1 MANFKIVMPKL
12 GESIIEATITKWL
25 KSPGDTI
32 EEDDPIVEIATD
44 KVDSEIPSPVEGTL
58 KELLFEEGDVV
69 EVGKVIAIIETEG
82 EESGEEED
90 TGSGEEEDAGSAKE
104 KSTDADEAQAP
115 EPETDSSQEAAKKDA
130 PTAEKKADTAEA
142 TRFYSP
148 LVKNIAKTE
157 NVSMS
162 ELESIEGSGK
172 DGRVTKKDILDYLKN
187 KPATP
192 DDKPSATPAARTP
205 PDTPKAPPV
214 VSEAGDEIVEMDRMR
229 KLIADHM
236 VMSKQVSPHV
246 TSFIEVDMTNV
257 VNWRNKVKDMVMKR
271 EAEKLT
277 FTPIIIEAVAQAIKE
292 YPRINAS
299 VDGTKMI
306 IRKKI
311 NIGMAAALPDG
322 NLIVPVIKN
331 ADQKN
336 LLGLAKDVNDLA
348 NRARNNNL
356 LPDEIQGGTFTTT
369 NFGSFASITGTPIIN
384 QPQVAIL
391 GIGAIRKKPV
401 VIETPQG
408 DMIGIRHMMILS
420 LAYDHRIV
428 DGALGGMYLKR
439 LAELLEN
446 FDISRNI

>member
-1 MANFKIVMPKL
+1 MANFQIIMPKL

-32 EEDDPIVEIATD
+32 EEDDAIVEIATD

-58 KELLFEEGDVV
+58 KEVLFQEGDVV
-69 EVGKVIAIIETEG
+69 EVGKVIAIIEIEG
-82 EESGEEED
+82 EDSAAADVPAVVEQAHKEEAKV
-90 TGSGEEEDAGSAKE
+90 EEKAA
-104 KSTDADEAQAP
+104 APAVIDENI
-115 EPETDSSQEAAKKDA
+115 
-130 PTAEKKADTAEA
+130 EA

-157 NVSMS
+157 GVSMA
-162 ELESIEGSGK
+162 ELESINGSGK
-172 DGRVTKKDILDYLKN
+172 EGRVTKQDILDFLKN
-187 KPATP
+187 KPAGGTAVP
-192 DDKPSATPAARTP
+192 KAASHAPAAV
-205 PDTPKAPPV
+205 APAV
-214 VSEAGDEIVEMDRMR
+214 VSAEGDEIVEMGRMR

-246 TSFIEVDMTNV
+246 TSFIEVDMANV
-257 VNWRNKVKDMVMKR
+257 VSWRNKMKEVILKR
-271 EAEKLT
+271 DGEKLT
-277 FTPIIIEAVAQAIKE
+277 FTPILIEATAQAIKD

-299 VDGTKMI
+299 VDGTNII
-306 IRKKI
+306 IRKNI

-348 NRARNNNL
+348 NRARSNNL

-391 GIGAIRKKPV
+391 GFGAIRKKPV

-439 LAELLEN
+439 VAELLEN
-446 FDISRNI
+446 FDLNRNI